1 MSTYISLGK
10 IPATAEEKLGLLAKK
25 VEMDEREEAAY
36 LTDVQRSVIEYLLKE
51 KDYSQDDIRPNKAF
65 KVELPGASFE
75 AVADVAISVKDKFI
89 MIIKCVANSMASWE
103 RYAAAFGRVA
113 APYQI
118 PYAVVTDGEHAT
130 VIDIIERKSVEGKLD
145 TIPSKSEALQISE
158 MKAFIQYPKERAERE
173 KRIIHAFNTITCSTT
188 IM

>member
-75 AVADVAISVKDKFI
+75 AVADVAISVKDK
-89 MIIKCVANSMASWE
+89 
-103 RYAAAFGRVA
+103 
-113 APYQI
+113 
-118 PYAVVTDGEHAT
+118 